1 MLSPGAGLPAFRPTV
16 LMVVQQQFL
25 LLYADS
31 ALTAGATDPQASFG
45 PASWG
50 TCTRTAAAAQSSTLT
65 NLSWFAADEKHDLSI
80 GKHRNDLP
88 VQNKQM

>member
-45 PASWG
+45 PAS
-50 TCTRTAAAAQSSTLT
+50 
-65 NLSWFAADEKHDLSI
+65 
-80 GKHRNDLP
+80 
-88 VQNKQM
+88 